1 LSATVFSHN
10 NNKLIC
16 NDKRLRNDTKE
27 GENNMIERKVILYI
41 AMSLDGYIATENNE
55 LDWLSI
61 VEIPNED
68 YGYEKFVK
76 GVDTVIMGRKTY
88 DKVLSYGVNF
98 PHKGRKCYVISRA
111 RTGFDENVEY
121 YSGNLKNLIE
131 DLKNR
136 EGSNIFVDG
145 GAEIVNEL
153 LRIDM
158 IDEFIISIIPIFL
171 GSGIR
176 LFKDGR
182 PNQRL
187 KLKSTKEFT
196 SGLVQLWY
204 EKLMGNIL

>member
-1 LSATVFSHN
+1 
-10 NNKLIC
+10 
-16 NDKRLRNDTKE
+16 
-27 GENNMIERKVILYI
+27 MIERKVILYI

>member
-1 LSATVFSHN
+1 
-10 NNKLIC
+10 
-16 NDKRLRNDTKE
+16 
-27 GENNMIERKVILYI
+27 MIERKVILYI
-41 AMSLDGYIATENNE
+41 AMSLDGYIATESND

-68 YGYEKFVK
+68 YDYEKFVQ

-88 DKVLSYGVNF
+88 DKVLSFGINF
-98 PHKGRKCYVISRA
+98 PHKGRKCYVISRS
-111 RTGFDENVEY
+111 RTGFDGNVEY

-136 EGSNIFVDG
+136 DVCNIFIDG

-153 LRIDM
+153 LKIDM
-158 IDEFIISIIPIFL
+158 IDEFVISIIPIFL

-182 PNQRL
+182 HYQRL
-187 KLKSTKEFT
+187 NLKSTKEFT
-196 SGLVQLWY
+196 SGLVQLRY
-204 EKLMGNIL
+204 EKLNIL

>member
-1 LSATVFSHN
+1 
-10 NNKLIC
+10 
-16 NDKRLRNDTKE
+16 
-27 GENNMIERKVILYI
+27 MIERKVILYI

-88 DKVLSYGVNF
+88 DKVLSYGVDF

-111 RTGFDENVEY
+111 RTGLDENVEY

-131 DLKNR
+131 DLKNS
-136 EGSNIFVDG
+136 EGSNIFIDG

-182 PNQRL
+182 PKQRL
-187 KLKSTKEFT
+187 KLKSTKEFA

-204 EKLMGNIL
+204 EKLI